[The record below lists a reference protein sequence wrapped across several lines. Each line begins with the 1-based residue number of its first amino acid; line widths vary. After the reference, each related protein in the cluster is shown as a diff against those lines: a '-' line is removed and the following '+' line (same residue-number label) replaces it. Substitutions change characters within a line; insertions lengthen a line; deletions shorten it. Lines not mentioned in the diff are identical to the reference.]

1 MKKLIGWLLG
11 SGCAFLALYLLL
23 IFNVRS
29 AWAALPLAASIRCNV
44 SGVHLLLTLR
54 ARDRQGGHDD
64 EA

>member
-11 SGCAFLALYLLL
+11 GGCAFLALYLTL

-29 AWAALPLAASIRCNV
+29 VWTAVPLVASVLCNV
-44 SGVHLLLTLR
+44 TGVHLLLTLR
-54 ARDRQGGHDD
+54 AKNRRGGQDD